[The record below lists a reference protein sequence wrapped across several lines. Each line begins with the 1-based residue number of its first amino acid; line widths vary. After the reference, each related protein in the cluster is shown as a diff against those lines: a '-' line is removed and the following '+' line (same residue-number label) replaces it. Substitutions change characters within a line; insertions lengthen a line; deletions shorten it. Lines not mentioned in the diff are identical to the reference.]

1 MSEMAIT
8 GKLILASS
16 SPRRAELLTEAGIE
30 FEVIPPPLPEPN
42 DGDATTTPTGEAE
55 ALAYFKARA
64 VADVHPN
71 AVVMGADTIV
81 ACDAG
86 IMGKPLDADDARR
99 MLRKL
104 SSAPHDVIT
113 GVALLGP
120 SGERIIASDVTRVFM
135 TPMSDSDIEDYIATG
150 EWQGKAGA
158 YAIQG
163 DADKYVQRIEGS
175 FTNVVGLPMELVPRM
190 LSELHAH
197 PDAHKVT

>member
-1 MSEMAIT
+1 MSEIAIT
-8 GKLILASS
+8 PRLILASS
-16 SPRRAELLTEAGIE
+16 SPRRAELLNEAGVE
-30 FEVIPPPLPEPN
+30 FEVIPPRLSEPT

-64 VADVHPN
+64 VADTHPN
-71 AVVMGADTIV
+71 TAVMGADTIV
-81 ACDAG
+81 ACDEG

-113 GVALLGP
+113 GVALLGAG
-120 SGERIIASDVTRVFM
+120 GERIIASDTTRVFM

-150 EWQGKAGA
+150 EWEGKAGA

-163 DADKYVQRIEGS
+163 VADKYVERIEGS
-175 FTNVVGLPMELVPRM
+175 FTNVVGLPMELVTRM
-190 LSELHAH
+190 LRELQAH